1 MTVEVDALG
10 SPASNSL
17 HGLCGRKATLNESTR
32 YRAQHLRAHIPQGS
46 RPKGLNAGSFCI
58 GPAVKLVYFIFFVI
72 FFRASPTI
80 TAAIWTV
87 NGMVEGVG
95 GCEQGIS
102 NLKKK
107 YI

>member
-1 MTVEVDALG
+1 M
-10 SPASNSL
+10 NSISSTTSACSYPPRNKAEGAECRQLL
-17 HGLCGRKATLNESTR
+17 HRVSCETCFLL
-32 YRAQHLRAHIPQGS
+32 L
-46 RPKGLNAGSFCI
+46 L
-58 GPAVKLVYFIFFVI
+58 L

-102 NLKKK
+102 NLKKIFK
-107 YI
+107 KIDFKFFI